1 MHGWETHC
9 LWYQTHPYACVC
21 PLEKMASRKQ
31 IFGSAHWNFLV
42 GLCSSFLR
50 MSLTSK
56 CYVLQWLRSS
66 FTAKH
71 KPIDYNVV
79 SQENWPFSLLLFD
92 SWYGSQ
98 FLYLYWLIFIS
109 LTRGAK
115 DHQPTHKENCDAVSS
130 RGSLGLTQQGSL
142 AMPVLFGSSNQI
154 AFRCAVSVCQQ
165 HVSL

>member
-21 PLEKMASRKQ
+21 PLEKMASRKR
-31 IFGSAHWNFLV
+31 IFCSAHWNFLV

-56 CYVLQWLRSS
+56 LLWLWSS
-66 FTAKH
+66 FTAEH
-71 KPIDYNVV
+71 KPIDYNAV
-79 SQENWPFSLLLFD
+79 SQENLPFSLLLFD

-98 FLYLYWLIFIS
+98 FLYLYWPIFIS
-109 LTRGAK
+109 LIGGTK
-115 DHQPTHKENCDAVSS
+115 DHQPTHMENCDAVSS
-130 RGSLGLTQQGSL
+130 RGSLALTQQGSPAL
-142 AMPVLFGSSNQI
+142 PVLFRSSNQI